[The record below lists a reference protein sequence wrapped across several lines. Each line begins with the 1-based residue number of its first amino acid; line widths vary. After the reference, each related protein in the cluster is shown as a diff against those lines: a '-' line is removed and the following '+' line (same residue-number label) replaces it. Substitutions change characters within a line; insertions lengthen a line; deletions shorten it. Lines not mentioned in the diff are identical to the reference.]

1 MIIKQ
6 MIEKIE
12 EIIEMINQNMY
23 PQSETKNIKIEST
36 MIKSKEMI
44 EKEITI
50 EDEEM
55 MMIKKQI
62 KFFFWT
68 SLRWIVQ
75 LRRINLKHF

>member
-23 PQSETKNIKIEST
+23 PQSETKNVKIENM

-50 EDEEM
+50 EEEEM

-62 KFFFWT
+62 KFSFWT
-68 SLRWIVQ
+68 SLRWIVR